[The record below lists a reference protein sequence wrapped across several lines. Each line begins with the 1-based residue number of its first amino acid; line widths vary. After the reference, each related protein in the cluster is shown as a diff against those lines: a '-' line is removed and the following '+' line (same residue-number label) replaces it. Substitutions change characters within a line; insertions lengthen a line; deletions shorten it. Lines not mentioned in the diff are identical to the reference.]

1 LSIAVFQLVGR
12 VAHAAGCAWRFPE
25 PDVAPIKAANTAERQ
40 HYLLLSRMLDV
51 VQFRLR
57 DVQYQLRF

>member
-1 LSIAVFQLVGR
+1 M
-12 VAHAAGCAWRFPE
+12 RFPE